1 MKHVNQVINLI
12 PTDNTS
18 SQRTHSNRWSSNTQK
33 AMLGL
38 FARFGDLYGELARSK
53 GLEIKREKSTEYT
66 REFQLWCLKLDDID
80 MEGIARGVEILEK
93 RIITNSTHGV
103 KSWPPSYAEFKGMC
117 IKPAEKAAHKDYVR
131 LPSPKMSDEQRI
143 EKMSEMRRKLGI

>member
-1 MKHVNQVINLI
+1 MKSVNDLIKLI

-33 AMLGL
+33 AILGL

-53 GLEIKREKSTEYT
+53 GLEIKRENSSEYT

-80 MEGIARGVEILEK
+80 MKGIARGVELLEK
-93 RIITNSTHGV
+93 RIIANSSEGV

-117 IKPAEKAAHKDYVR
+117 IKPAAKAAYKDYVP
-131 LPSPKMSDEQRI
+131 LPAPKMSDEERKD
-143 EKMSEMRRKLGI
+143 KMLEMRRKLGI